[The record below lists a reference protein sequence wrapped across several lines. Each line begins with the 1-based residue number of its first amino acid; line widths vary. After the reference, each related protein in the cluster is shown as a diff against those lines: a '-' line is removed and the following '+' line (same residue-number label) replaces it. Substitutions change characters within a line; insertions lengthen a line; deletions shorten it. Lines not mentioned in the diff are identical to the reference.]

1 MAMVQVGLAVSQN
14 RVDGRNRVSSGRKF
28 NRIATVVILCLVV
41 SCLGFVSPVH
51 GASALSEAQAQPKT
65 RTATSKTTTR
75 KNKKPQ
81 KTPLPPLAS
90 GPTGPVQP
98 IPLDSIAPVAPQV
111 SYQNAQLTIVAA
123 NSTLGDILRAVRK
136 QTGAEIEIPVAT
148 ERVVTHLGPGSARDV
163 IAELLNG
170 SRFNYVLLGSPAD
183 SAVLTR
189 VVLVAKTGPDN
200 AISNNPNPSVAEQAQ
215 PGMVQRPGGP
225 GAATLPAVAGE
236 ANDAD
241 AIDNNTDDAAD
252 QAAAEAEQPPASPDQ
267 PAVKTPQ
274 QMLQE
279 MQQRQLQLQQQQ
291 QQTGQPPYSNRAGVP
306 PQPPPQQQ

>member
-1 MAMVQVGLAVSQN
+1 M
-14 RVDGRNRVSSGRKF
+14 
-28 NRIATVVILCLVV
+28 
-41 SCLGFVSPVH
+41 VSPAH
-51 GASALSEAQAQPKT
+51 ALSSQSELNPKAKKTKKAQ
-65 RTATSKTTTR
+65 
-75 KNKKPQ
+75 KP
-81 KTPLPPLAS
+81 PLPALPS

-98 IPLDSIAPVAPQV
+98 IPLDSMAPLPPQV
-111 SYQNAQLTIVAA
+111 SYQGAQLTIVAA

-163 IAELLNG
+163 MAELLNG

-183 SAVLTR
+183 STVLTR

-200 AISNNPNPSVAEQAQ
+200 ASPGTQNNPSIAELPQ
-215 PGMVQRPGGP
+215 PGSAQHSGGP
-225 GAATLPAVAGE
+225 GAASLPDVAGE
-236 ANDAD
+236 ASDAE
-241 AIDNNTDDAAD
+241 ATDNNTDDAAD
-252 QAAAEAEQPPASPDQ
+252 QAAAEAEQPAASPDQ

-291 QQTGQPPYSNRAGVP
+291 TGQPPSQGTGVP
-306 PQPPPQQQ
+306 PRPPQEQQ